1 MLERNRNYV
10 CLTRNCHRK
19 DRNRCGWYDGPWSHR
34 WSLAGRSSPLIHQ
47 SHFPELPPTT
57 AKRWKQ
63 PALENENSTWR
74 ENHDAKFRERKSYK
88 EFHVGCR
95 MVRELNATNRMLRR
109 QWNYGRQG
117 SSFLKVGRRKDDAF
131 PLAYLRGPIS
141 QPRSELCGASVTNNL
156 FLENCRKHMFKWKQ
170 SSDDGKI
177 EKKRSKRLND
187 F

>member
-1 MLERNRNYV
+1 MRLA
-10 CLTRNCHRK
+10 
-19 DRNRCGWYDGPWSHR
+19 R
-34 WSLAGRSSPLIHQ
+34 WALI
-47 SHFPELPPTT
+47 
-57 AKRWKQ
+57 
-63 PALENENSTWR
+63 PALVLGWTVKSTDSSIAFSWAAAHDSKTMKTTCIGKRELNLTWKSWR
-74 ENHDAKFRERKSYK
+74 EISGKKKLQVK